1 MSTQQSANVFITNN
15 TDGTAHIK
23 LFHRSDSN
31 GTQNGSWTALPGATA
46 GPMTVQFETGWGSYG
61 ILDWWS
67 VIIAVE
73 GGSTPGTY
81 QNSGTAIFPHW
92 KECQLQ
98 SGDAGKNLTFA
109 VSATGFDINL
119 ASGGCTDGMTRL
131 GDFSKITNVFVLM
144 LENHSFDNIFG
155 QSGIPG
161 ITHAAP
167 TDSNSYHGV
176 TYTVGSPA
184 PVTMPTDP
192 GHEFQDVVEQLAGA
206 GATYPDGGPYPAI
219 TTSGFAANYA
229 TSTTEGPAP
238 SGADI
243 GKIMLG
249 FDTSTQLPVIYQL
262 ATTFAVCDHWFSSL
276 PGPTW
281 PNRFFVHGASSAGLD
296 HSPTSAEMGEW
307 EVPGFGFAYPHGS
320 LFDALSSG
328 GLTWRIYRDDTDAY
342 SDDPQNGSIFGAI
355 PQVSA
360 LKGITLLDAHSLPSF
375 AADLQSPYTCQYTF
389 IEPNYGDITSTYRG
403 GSSQHPMDDVH
414 GGEGLIKAV
423 YEAIRNSP
431 VWNTS
436 LFIIT
441 YDEHGG
447 FYDSVPPGAATP
459 PDDGSPSTYNKF
471 GFPFNQFGVR
481 VPAVVVSP
489 WIPAGTVDHTSYDHS
504 SVPATVERLFGLPAL
519 TARDA
524 AANDVRALLTEARPR
539 TDAPTT
545 LNNPA
550 PPAPRAAIETETPE
564 AWDSEPIPQSGGLP
578 GFLLIMLKTD
588 LELSATG
595 PEQEAARARHAA
607 VTTRGQARSYI
618 TYVMAKAKAAKD
630 IRAQGTPRFRSP
642 GALVEDRP
650 GRA

>member
-1 MSTQQSANVFITNN
+1 MSTQHSANVLITNN
-15 TDGTAHIK
+15 TDGIAHIK
-23 LFHRSDSN
+23 LFHRSDSS
-31 GTQNGSWTALPGATA
+31 GTQNGSWTTRPGATA
-46 GPMTVQFETGWGSYG
+46 GPMTVQFETGWDSYG

-67 VIIAVE
+67 VVIAVE

-98 SGDAGKNLTFA
+98 SGDAGKNLTFT
-109 VSATGFDINL
+109 VSATGFNISL

-131 GDFSKITNVFVLM
+131 GDFAKITNVFVLM

-167 TDSNSYHGV
+167 TDSNSYQGV
-176 TYTVGSPA
+176 SYTVGSPA
-184 PVTMPTDP
+184 PVAMPTDP
-192 GHEFQDVVEQLAGA
+192 GHEFPDVVEQLAGA
-206 GATYPDGGPYPAI
+206 AATYPPGGPYPAI
-219 TTSGFAANYA
+219 TGSGFAASYA
-229 TSTTEGPAP
+229 TSTTEGPVP
-238 SGADI
+238 SSADV

-249 FDTSTQLPVIYQL
+249 FDTGTQLPVIHQL
-262 ATTFAVCDHWFSSL
+262 ATRFAVCDHWFSSL

-296 HSPTSAEMGEW
+296 HSPTPAELAQW
-307 EVPGFGFAYPHGS
+307 ETPGFGFAYPHGS
-320 LFDALSSG
+320 LFDALSHA
-328 GLTWRIYRDDTDAY
+328 GLTWRIYHDDTNAY

-360 LKGITLLDAHSLPSF
+360 LKGITLLDAHSLTGF

-389 IEPNYGDITSTYRG
+389 IEPNYGDITSSYRG

-431 VWNTS
+431 IWNTS
-436 LFIIT
+436 LLVIT

-447 FYDSVPPGAATP
+447 FYDSVLPGAATP
-459 PDDGSPSTYNKF
+459 PDDGSPATHNKF
-471 GFPFNQFGVR
+471 GFTFNQLGVR

-489 WIPAGTVDHTSYDHS
+489 WIPAGTVGHASYDHS

-524 AANDVRALLTEARPR
+524 SANDVRALLTEAQPR

-545 LNNPA
+545 LDNPA
-550 PPAPRAAIETETPE
+550 PPAPRAATGTEAPE
-564 AWDSEPIPQSGGLP
+564 ARDSEPIPESGNLP
-578 GFLLIMLKTD
+578 AFLLIMLKTD
-588 LELSATG
+588 LELSATA
-595 PEQEAARARHAA
+595 PEQDAARARHAT
-607 VTTRGQARSYI
+607 VTTRGGARSYI
-618 TYVMAKAKAAKD
+618 TYVMAKAKAAKA
-630 IRAQGTPRFRSP
+630 IRAHGTVMSP
-642 GALVEDRP
+642 ATDGGNDEL
-650 GRA
+650 GQ